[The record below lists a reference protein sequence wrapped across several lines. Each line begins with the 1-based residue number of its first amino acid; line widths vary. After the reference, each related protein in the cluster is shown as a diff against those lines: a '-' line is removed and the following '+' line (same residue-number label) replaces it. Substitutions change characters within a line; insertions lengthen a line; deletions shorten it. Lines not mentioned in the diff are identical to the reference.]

1 MSGLVLFA
9 VFMSLTVLVPTLI
22 VALLPKEKAHKVA
35 TVFTWMML
43 IVGALILVLI
53 VLGVFRS

>member
-9 VFMSLTVLVPTLI
+9 VLMSLTVLVLTLI
-22 VALLPKEKAHKVA
+22 VALLPEERAHKVA
-35 TVFTWMML
+35 TIFTWMMV
-43 IVGALILVLI
+43 IGGALILVLI